1 MKDSDWTVTADGDEC
16 VHIIINDDVDITDM
30 ELMLLS
36 DTRSSIIKMKLNM
49 RDIHI
54 CTHTNKPMFAQIGHS
69 VKYVKNSGA
78 EYYENE
84 KIIPR

>member
-1 MKDSDWTVTADGDEC
+1 MRDSDWSVVADGDEC
-16 VHIIINDDVDITDM
+16 VHITINDDVDITNM

-36 DTRSSIIKMKLNM
+36 DTRSSIIKMKLNN
-49 RDIHI
+49 RDIYI

-84 KIIPR
+84 KIIP